1 MQIEL
6 WGVPNVVQWG
16 KNMTA
21 LAWVPVETWV
31 WSLAQELP
39 YAVGVAIKKKEKKR
53 EEKKDLVA
61 IQNAY
66 VILLVQNFKSFSII
80 ILSQVLFY

>member
-39 YAVGVAIKKKEKKR
+39 YAVGVAIKKKEKRRKER
-53 EEKKDLVA
+53 SCGNPKCLCDFIGTK
-61 IQNAY
+61 
-66 VILLVQNFKSFSII
+66 F
-80 ILSQVLFY
+80 